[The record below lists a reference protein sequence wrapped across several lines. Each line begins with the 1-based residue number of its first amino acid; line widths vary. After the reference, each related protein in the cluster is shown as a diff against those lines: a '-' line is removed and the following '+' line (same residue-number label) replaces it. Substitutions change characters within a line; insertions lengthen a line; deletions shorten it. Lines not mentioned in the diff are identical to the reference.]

1 MTDKDNRQANEIAT
15 LGGGC
20 FWCVEAVFQELEG
33 VRLVVS
39 GYSGGEKPNPTYQ
52 EVCSGVTGH
61 AEVVQV
67 HFDSNT
73 IVFREIL
80 EAFFATHDPTALNR
94 QGGDIGTQYRSAIFF
109 GSTQQREIAEEL
121 IAELDSRQIFD
132 SPIVTEVTE
141 LDTFYP
147 AENYH
152 QDYFRQNP
160 SQGYCQAVIS
170 PKMSKFR
177 SMFVGR
183 LKTAEQPKN

>member
-52 EVCSGVTGH
+52 EVCSEVTGH

-94 QGGDIGTQYRSAIFF
+94 QGGDIGTQYRSAIFVD
-109 GSTQQREIAEEL
+109 STQQREIAEQL

-160 SQGYCQAVIS
+160 AQGYCQAVIS

-183 LKTAEQPKN
+183 LKTAQ

>member
-1 MTDKDNRQANEIAT
+1 LVTDKDNRQVNEIAT

-33 VRLVVS
+33 VTFVES

-52 EVCSGVTGH
+52 EVCSEVTGH

-141 LDTFYP
+141 LDTFYS
-147 AENYH
+147 AEDYH

-183 LKTAEQPKN
+183 LKTAE

>member
-1 MTDKDNRQANEIAT
+1 MTDKDSTQANAIAT

-20 FWCVEAVFQELEG
+20 FWCVEAVCQELDG
-33 VRLVVS
+33 VRFVES

-67 HFDSNT
+67 HFDSS
-73 IVFREIL
+73 IIAFREIL
-80 EAFFATHDPTALNR
+80 EVFFATHDPTTLNR
-94 QGGDIGTQYRSAIFF
+94 QGGDIGTQYRSVIFVD
-109 GSTQQREIAEEL
+109 SPQQREIAEQL

-132 SPIVTEVTE
+132 SPIATEVTE

-160 SQGYCQAVIS
+160 AQGYCQAVIS

-177 SMFVGR
+177 WMFVGR
-183 LKTAEQPKN
+183 LKTAQ

>member
-33 VRLVVS
+33 VRFVES

-67 HFDSNT
+67 HFDSNS
-73 IVFREIL
+73 IVFREVL
-80 EAFFATHDPTALNR
+80 EAFFATHDPTTLNR
-94 QGGDIGTQYRSAIFF
+94 QGGDIGTQYRSAIFVD
-109 GSTQQREIAEEL
+109 STQQREIADQL
-121 IAELDSRQIFD
+121 IA
-132 SPIVTEVTE
+132 E

-160 SQGYCQAVIS
+160 AQGYCQAVIS

-183 LKTAEQPKN
+183 LKTAQ

>member
-1 MTDKDNRQANEIAT
+1 MTDKDNSQANEIAT

-33 VRLVVS
+33 VRFVES

-52 EVCSGVTGH
+52 EVCSEVTGH

-73 IVFREIL
+73 ITFREIL
-80 EAFFATHDPTALNR
+80 EAFFATHDPTTLNR

-121 IAELDSRQIFD
+121 IAELNSRQIFD

-141 LDTFYP
+141 LDTFYS

-152 QDYFRQNP
+152 QDYFRQKP

-183 LKTAEQPKN
+183 LKTAKQPKN

>member
-141 LDTFYP
+141 LDTFYS
-147 AENYH
+147 AEDYH

>member
-1 MTDKDNRQANEIAT
+1 MTDKDNSQANEIAT

-33 VRLVVS
+33 VRFVES

-52 EVCSGVTGH
+52 EVCSEVTGH

-73 IVFREIL
+73 ITFREIL
-80 EAFFATHDPTALNR
+80 EAFFATHDPTTLNR

-121 IAELDSRQIFD
+121 IAELNSRQIFD

-141 LDTFYP
+141 LDTFYS

-160 SQGYCQAVIS
+160 AQGYCQAVIS

-183 LKTAEQPKN
+183 LKTAKQPKN

>member
-1 MTDKDNRQANEIAT
+1 VTDKDNRQVNEIAT

-33 VRLVVS
+33 VNFVES

-52 EVCSGVTGH
+52 EVCSEVTGH

-121 IAELDSRQIFD
+121 IVELDSRQIFD

-141 LDTFYP
+141 LDTFYS
-147 AENYH
+147 AEDYH

-170 PKMSKFR
+170 PKISKFR

-183 LKTAEQPKN
+183 LKTAE